1 MRKLFIV
8 LLVPVLL
15 LACTPSEKDE
25 STEAERSFSQSR
37 DNALELVDMRLYEDG
52 SLKINGASLSQSA
65 LTSHLNALAINRETK
80 VRVSS
85 SNQVPTGLVHRL
97 TKEFAIRKVSNV
109 EFNMMPP
116 AEFEEYDQH
125 HTTID
130 VLQNR
135 RIMLNGTPLYIA
147 DLSTALESKVQ
158 QGDDFTPIIWVS
170 DGAVT
175 GDVFDVQK
183 IIYKAVRL

>member
-1 MRKLFIV
+1 MRKLFILFLLPAV
-8 LLVPVLL
+8 LLSC
-15 LACTPSEKDE
+15 ASSEKKDE
-25 STEAERSFSQSR
+25 STEAERSVLQTQ

-52 SLKINGASLSQSA
+52 SLKINGTSLSQSA
-65 LTSHLNALAINRETK
+65 LTGHLNALAINQETK

-97 TKEFAIRKVSNV
+97 TKEFAIRKVAHV

-125 HTTID
+125 RTTID

-147 DLSTALESKVQ
+147 DLPTALESKVQ
-158 QGDDFTPIIWVS
+158 QEDFTPIVWVS

-183 IIYKAVRL
+183 IIHRAVRL